1 MEKSDG
7 SRRDKKRKSVEDTGE
22 AVLNGKGKNAGRTQ
36 KPSLTAEERLALLGE
51 AFLSNFDDDGPRKAK
66 KKKNEEPSQPAG
78 LNVKAE
84 GSRVANNDPAPR
96 KLDARA
102 AAPSSELKPLVNPK
116 QALKLTVSPGH
127 ATPNKPAACL
137 PATKH
142 ATKPATKPATTHAT
156 KPATTHATKRP
167 QDRPRGTPA
176 CSAGDTEAAQRRLRQ
191 EWKLFMSSKPTDIL
205 KDAATSSSGAAA
217 GVRDVED
224 AGPSS
229 QEFRA
234 MRREV
239 ELLGAK
245 GFELKQR
252 KAWHASTLEALGAK
266 PPKRYR
272 LPLNLAM
279 SYRKHQLER
288 EQKAKEEAIATGM
301 YQPNKKA
308 SRKASSESSSKADR
322 GLKVGMG
329 GRFVNGILMVKDP
342 SESSAKR
349 PDTRLSPLRKKSRG
363 QGKKGK
369 TSGKKRR

>member
-102 AAPSSELKPLVNPK
+102 AAPSSELKPL
-116 QALKLTVSPGH
+116 
-127 ATPNKPAACL
+127 
-137 PATKH
+137 ATKH